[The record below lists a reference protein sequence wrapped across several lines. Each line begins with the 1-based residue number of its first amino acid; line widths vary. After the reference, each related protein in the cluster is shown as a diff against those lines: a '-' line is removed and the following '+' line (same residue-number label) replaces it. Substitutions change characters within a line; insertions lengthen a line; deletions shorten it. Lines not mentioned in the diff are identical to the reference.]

1 MSTGPYD
8 LGGLEMTTND
18 PAPIVSN
25 RMKAV
30 TGVLLVLLAAA
41 SCARTPTKQ
50 DLTGMWA
57 TVPVVTARGTT
68 SEEFCFAA
76 DGSIEWTTRTPGA
89 TSRLRGNY
97 TLVGDVLTIQTPDLD
112 TPPTLKASLSLGKLE
127 LTSPKGSKQKYSKIA
142 GTCEDK
148 GK

>member
-1 MSTGPYD
+1 MIA
-8 LGGLEMTTND
+8 ND
-18 PAPIVSN
+18 PTLVVSA
-25 RMKAV
+25 RMKPV
-30 TGVLLVLLAAA
+30 TGVLLALLAVT
-41 SCARTPTKQ
+41 SCARTPSAQ

-89 TSRLRGNY
+89 TSRLRGTY

-112 TPPTLKASLSLGKLE
+112 TPPTLKASMSLGKLV
-127 LTSPKGSKQKYSKIA
+127 LTSSKGSKQKYSKVA
-142 GTCEDK
+142 GTCDDK

>member
-1 MSTGPYD
+1 
-8 LGGLEMTTND
+8 MTAND
-18 PAPIVSN
+18 PTLIVSA
-25 RMKAV
+25 RMKPV
-30 TGVLLVLLAAA
+30 TGVLLVLLAVT
-41 SCARTPTKQ
+41 SCARTPSAQ

-57 TVPVVTARGTT
+57 TVPTVTARGTT
-68 SEEFCFAA
+68 SEEFCFAK

-89 TSRLRGNY
+89 TSRHRGNY
-97 TLVGDVLTIQTPDLD
+97 TLVGDVLTIQSPDFD

>member
-1 MSTGPYD
+1 
-8 LGGLEMTTND
+8 MTAND
-18 PAPIVSN
+18 PTLIVST

-30 TGVLLVLLAAA
+30 AGVLLVLLAVA
-41 SCARTPTKQ
+41 SCARTPTAQ
-50 DLTGMWA
+50 ELTGMWA

-68 SEEFCFAA
+68 SEEFCFSA

-89 TSRLRGNY
+89 TSRLRGAY
-97 TLVGDVLTIQTPDLD
+97 TLVGDALTVQSPDLD
-112 TPPTLKASLSLGKLE
+112 TPLTLKASLSLGKLE
-127 LTSPKGSKQKYSKIA
+127 LTSPKGSKQKYSKVA